1 VSRRFLVVAIVLCLG
16 GFTKLYVCVSDES
29 ACHLDRSRWE
39 AVITAAKT
47 AVDQEELF
55 KLVDGTTTALEQ
67 LFKTLEDKALETPYT
82 ALKLQLENC
91 ASAPS
96 QMLCL
101 SKIDSVES
109 NEKKNKLSSAMTD
122 LSDFLEGSEDDP
134 FKSYS
139 DWLETQWQE
148 DTEDFAVEGHLEFYD
163 KLLITGKVLRNI
175 TYDPWQDMINSQS
188 QITIAYYQAL
198 AVFVGSCFSFT

>member
-1 VSRRFLVVAIVLCLG
+1 
-16 GFTKLYVCVSDES
+16 
-29 ACHLDRSRWE
+29 
-39 AVITAAKT
+39 
-47 AVDQEELF
+47 
-55 KLVDGTTTALEQ
+55 
-67 LFKTLEDKALETPYT
+67 
-82 ALKLQLENC
+82 
-91 ASAPS
+91 
-96 QMLCL
+96 
-101 SKIDSVES
+101 
-109 NEKKNKLSSAMTD
+109 MTD